1 MDNVQ
6 VTLTICAGFDGG
18 IIVYESDHS
27 DSRLVF
33 GGDHEAATKYL
44 AGRMARLI
52 DDNAKEPGV
61 EEDYYLKTAPRVTEP
76 PNGYTPGGRKLTIG
90 ERLQRIDEVT
100 DH

>member
-6 VTLTICAGFDGG
+6 ITVTICVGFDGG
-18 IIVYESDHS
+18 IVVYESSHN

-44 AGRMARLI
+44 AGRMARMI

-61 EEDYYLKTAPRVTEP
+61 LGFEDQHPAPVVTKL